1 MHGEYI
7 LLSIY
12 IFCQNQKA
20 PIDSP
25 YNSLEVMSNVNK
37 IETGR
42 IHIVLGDLNNE
53 IMSSSWVFPT

>member
-1 MHGEYI
+1 MYGEYI

-12 IFCQNQKA
+12 IFCQNQKP

-25 YNSLEVMSNVNK
+25 YSSLEVMSNVNK
-37 IETGR
+37 IKTGR

-53 IMSSSWVFPT
+53 IMSSS

>member
-1 MHGEYI
+1 MCGEYI

-12 IFCQNQKA
+12 IFCQNQKP

-25 YNSLEVMSNVNK
+25 YNSLEVTSNVNK

-42 IHIVLGDLNNE
+42 IHIVLGDSNSE
-53 IMSSSWVFPT
+53 IMSSSWVSPT